1 MTAYV
6 IRRILWGI
14 LMLII
19 VCALTFLLFRVLPTG
34 NPAVL
39 RAGRDPHPNLIKE
52 IEATLGLNKSLPVQF
67 WDYLKGIFLHFNF
80 GYSYYSQ
87 ESVIGLIRERLPA
100 TISLTVG
107 AAVLWM
113 VAGMGVGIIS
123 AIKRHSLVD
132 RLAMGGALVAVSAP
146 TFWLGLLALLL
157 FANDIGKLKIFPGAG
172 SYVGLTY
179 DPWKW
184 FTSLIMPW
192 LVLAASS
199 AAIFARLMRGT
210 LLEVM
215 DEDYIRT
222 ARAKGLPERA
232 VLRQGVRSSI
242 NPVITLLGL
251 EIGILL
257 GGAVLVEKVFNIP
270 GVGNLAYSSIINA
283 DFSVIQGTV
292 LLAAMFIILAN
303 IVVDIVYAYLD
314 PRVRYS

>member
-1 MTAYV
+1 VGRYV
-6 IRRILWGI
+6 IRRVLWGI

-19 VCALTFLLFRVLPTG
+19 VCALTFILFRVLPTG

-39 RAGRDPHPNLIKE
+39 RAGRDPQPKLIKE
-52 IEATLGLNKSLPVQF
+52 IEGILGLSKPLYVQF
-67 WDYLKGIFLHFNF
+67 WDYLKNIFLHFNF
-80 GYSYYSQ
+80 GYSFYSQ
-87 ESVIGLIRERLPA
+87 ESVLALIKERLPA
-100 TISLTVG
+100 TISLTLG
-107 AAVLWM
+107 AAVLW
-113 VAGMGVGIIS
+113 VIAGVGVGIIS
-123 AIKRHSLVD
+123 AIKRHTFLD
-132 RLAMGGALVAVSAP
+132 RFTMGSALVAVSAP
-146 TFWLGLLALLL
+146 SFWLGLLALFF
-157 FANDIGKLKIFPGAG
+157 FANDIGKLKILPGAG

-199 AAIFARLMRGT
+199 AAIFARLMRGN
-210 LLEVM
+210 LLETM

-222 ARAKGLPERA
+222 ARATGLPERK

-242 NPVITLLGL
+242 NPIITLLGL

-257 GGAVLVEKVFNIP
+257 GGTVLVEDVFNIP
-270 GVGNLAYSSIINA
+270 GVGRLAYDSIINA

-292 LLAAMFIILAN
+292 LLASMFIIIAN
-303 IVVDIVYAYLD
+303 IVVDVLYAYLD

>member
-1 MTAYV
+1 M
-6 IRRILWGI
+6 

-19 VCALTFLLFRVLPTG
+19 VCALTFILFRVLPTG

-39 RAGRDPHPNLIKE
+39 RAGRDPQPKLVKE
-52 IEATLGLNKSLPVQF
+52 IEGVLGLNKPLYVQF
-67 WDYLKGIFLHFNF
+67 WEYLKHIFFHFNF
-80 GYSYYSQ
+80 GYSFYSQ
-87 ESVIGLIRERLPA
+87 ESVLSLIKERLPA
-100 TISLTVG
+100 TISLTIG
-107 AAVLWM
+107 AAVLW
-113 VAGMGVGIIS
+113 VIAGVGVGIIS
-123 AIKRHSLVD
+123 AIKRHTFLD
-132 RLAMGGALVAVSAP
+132 RFAMGSALVAVSAP
-146 TFWLGLLALLL
+146 SFWLGLLALFF
-157 FANDIGKLKIFPGAG
+157 FASDIGKLKILPGAG

-199 AAIFARLMRGT
+199 AAIFARLMRGN

-222 ARAKGLPERA
+222 ARAKGLPERK

-242 NPVITLLGL
+242 NPIVTLLGL

-257 GGAVLVEKVFNIP
+257 GGAVLVETVFNIP
-270 GVGNLAYSSIINA
+270 GVGRLAYVSIINA

-292 LLAAMFIILAN
+292 LLAAMFIIVAN
-303 IVVDIVYAYLD
+303 IVVDVLYAYLD